1 MRSARERESLAT
13 VQDARRSCK
22 LRKRCYPQLDVREP
36 HGVIVP
42 VLLLAVT
49 VTPELFFFARFDLSA
64 AIRDTS
70 VKSDAAVDRA
80 TFKVA
85 SVCGVLRRS

>member
-22 LRKRCYPQLDVREP
+22 LRKRCDPQLDVREP

-49 VTPELFFFARFDLSA
+49 VTPELYFFFLPVLICLRLFG
-64 AIRDTS
+64 IR
-70 VKSDAAVDRA
+70 
-80 TFKVA
+80 
-85 SVCGVLRRS
+85 CEI